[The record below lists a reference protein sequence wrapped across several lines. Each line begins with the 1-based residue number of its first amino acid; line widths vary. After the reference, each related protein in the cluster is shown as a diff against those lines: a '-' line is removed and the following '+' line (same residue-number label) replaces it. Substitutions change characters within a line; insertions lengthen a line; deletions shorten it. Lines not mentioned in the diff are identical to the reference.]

1 MPQPVQYLLT
11 AYYLILNTLAAAAA
25 CIDKRRAARG
35 KWRISE
41 RTLLLLGF
49 FGGAPGELLAML
61 LIRHKTKH
69 AKFMVLLPLFILLH
83 AALLGYFVFC
93 NRKGM

>member
-1 MPQPVQYLLT
+1 MPVSLT
-11 AYYLILNTLAAAAA
+11 TVLAVYYTAINLIAAVTAFV
-25 CIDKRRAARG
+25 DKRRAIRG
-35 KWRISE
+35 RWRIPE

-69 AKFMVLLPLFILLH
+69 AKFMVLLPLFSLLH
-83 AALLGYFVFC
+83 AALLIGLALTIA
-93 NRKGM
+93 